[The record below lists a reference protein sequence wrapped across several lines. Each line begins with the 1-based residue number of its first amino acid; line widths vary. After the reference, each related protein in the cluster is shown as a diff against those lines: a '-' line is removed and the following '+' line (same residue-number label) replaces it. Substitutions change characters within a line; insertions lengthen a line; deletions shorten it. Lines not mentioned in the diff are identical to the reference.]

1 MTITERLQKYMDFK
15 GLNPNKITVEA
26 NLSVGLIGKAIKNNR
41 GLNSDTIEK
50 ILYTYIDLSPEW
62 FVLGIGEMLKT
73 KSEENDNKKN
83 VVNNVVRNVVE
94 PKVKKITTNEYK
106 DIQENY
112 PIINHNRMPSVI
124 TISEKDEEKEN
135 IEIVP
140 AKLAA
145 GYVGGGYAEESFV
158 LDLPKFRLPYLNNGT
173 FRCFGVMGHSMEKI
187 QDEDWF
193 VGKFVDN
200 IRNFNEGKIHAVI
213 APKAES
219 LLIKRVFRHPKKMDT
234 LILRSDSNNESNL
247 YPDIHMPIS
256 LIAEMWSYTALISFK
271 EPLFDVMRFKEISKT
286 SPDFIDVKD
295 YFSE

>member
-1 MTITERLQKYMDFK
+1 MTSIPIENQRVKRVIDFTTNGNVLQFSKEIGISQPRINRLFTIDSRSGKYPLVSFEIVQAIINKFVNIDAEWLILGKGDMLKLHNNNEVDK
-15 GLNPNKITVEA
+15 GLPVINY
-26 NLSVGLIGKAIKNNR
+26 NR
-41 GLNSDTIEK
+41 L
-50 ILYTYIDLSPEW
+50 
-62 FVLGIGEMLKT
+62 
-73 KSEENDNKKN
+73 
-83 VVNNVVRNVVE
+83 
-94 PKVKKITTNEYK
+94 
-106 DIQENY
+106 
-112 PIINHNRMPSVI
+112 PSVI

-173 FRCFGVMGHSMEKI
+173 FRCFGVSGHSMNRV

-234 LILRSDSNNESNL
+234 LILRSDSNDESNI

-271 EPLFDVMRFKEISKT
+271 EPLFDAVKFKEIAKT
-286 SPDFIDVKD
+286 APEFIDVKD
-295 YFSE
+295 YFS